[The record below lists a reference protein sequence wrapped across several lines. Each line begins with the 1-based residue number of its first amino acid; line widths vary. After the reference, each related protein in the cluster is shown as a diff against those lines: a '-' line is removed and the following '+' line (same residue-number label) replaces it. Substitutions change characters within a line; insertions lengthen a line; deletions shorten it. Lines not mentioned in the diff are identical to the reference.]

1 MVAAAAVVVVV
12 VLARMGTSHIPAIVS
27 AHSQSTTTTSTTV
40 PGTATTTTTGSPAPT
55 TTTLAPSSVTLLILN
70 GWTREH
76 AALYFQTELAG
87 FGYDTLAPTDA
98 ATNTN
103 KYSEMFVVHSRYE
116 ANAKVIA
123 QSLGLSSSV
132 VVAPRPTNDSAI
144 PAADLGSADLIFVI
158 GEDISSRVPPGYS
171 VTTTT
176 PAATTT
182 VAATTV
188 AATTT
193 T

>member
-1 MVAAAAVVVVV
+1 
-12 VLARMGTSHIPAIVS
+12 
-27 AHSQSTTTTSTTV
+27 
-40 PGTATTTTTGSPAPT
+40 
-55 TTTLAPSSVTLLILN
+55 VTLLVLN
-70 GWTREH
+70 GWTKEH

-103 KYSEMFVVHSRYE
+103 KYSEMFVVRSRYE
-116 ANAKVIA
+116 GNAKVIA

-132 VVAPRPTNDSAI
+132 VVAPRPANDSAV
-144 PAADLGSADLIFVI
+144 PSADLDSADLIFVV

-171 VTTTT
+171 ATTTA

-182 VAATTV
+182 AP

-193 T
+193 TAAATTTT